1 MKLTA
6 KQMLKLT
13 QFHVNTHTHTH
24 ARSLI
29 HKRKLIMAVE
39 KRRFKLQTK
48 IILEE
53 KQSNKLSIKSL
64 ENICTIKFMPFRSL
78 HMQTKYASTGPS
90 SSPAW
95 CRPCC
100 CSTVPVC
107 RRSLGRTW
115 AARLLFCASCRPAR
129 SCLRCRPP
137 PPPPPR

>member
-64 ENICTIKFMPFRSL
+64 EKHLYNLFHF
-78 HMQTKYASTGPS
+78 
-90 SSPAW
+90 
-95 CRPCC
+95 
-100 CSTVPVC
+100 
-107 RRSLGRTW
+107 
-115 AARLLFCASCRPAR
+115 ARCSCRLSTLLQDHLQAQHGVGHVVVQQFPFAVD
-129 SCLRCRPP
+129 L
-137 PPPPPR
+137 